1 MRSLEGTSFS
11 EIPLLSFGLPFN
23 TATEYTILDF
33 YTFDASF
40 LFDIILTNVLSLNN
54 AAVLMPS
61 SSSPEQSSGPDPGS
75 VLCDKCKNSVLE
87 PSQSTENVS
96 LPGKLQQAL
105 KDWLL
110 SPQLWPVGYLI
121 RSPYSPL
128 RVEQELPKRE
138 WRNAFEDL
146 LALESGGDMISDES
160 RKQEKDIAAN
170 LSWERANYCIN
181 KINKWNIHDAPD
193 LDLMQR
199 ALDTAKSPAYSADPL
214 FISWVED
221 TLKQRKEKV
230 WYRIA
235 LAEAYKA
242 QEETRREWSASRH
255 KERGQWVASLITS
268 GALRGWTSVLKD
280 SEDGDVISLS
290 REKNSENSE
299 NSESSDGITIS
310 ELELKEYFEDGKPL
324 HTGTPR
330 APLYRVLRQ
339 PPATPV
345 DDDQEVDDFSV
356 SHKPPPAETIMW
368 RMTPERPCFYGQ
380 RMAAERITLPNGKMA
395 TKVVM
400 RNWLTN
406 GDVEEKVMVEE
417 PGKVLQEVE
426 KARASI
432 SDRRF
437 GFDAPI

>member
-1 MRSLEGTSFS
+1 
-11 EIPLLSFGLPFN
+11 
-23 TATEYTILDF
+23 
-33 YTFDASF
+33 
-40 LFDIILTNVLSLNN
+40 
-54 AAVLMPS
+54 MPS
-61 SSSPEQSSGPDPGS
+61 SSSPEQPSGPDPGS
-75 VLCDKCKNSVLE
+75 VLCDKCKKSVLE

-96 LPGKLQQAL
+96 LPSKLQQAL

-128 RVEQELPKRE
+128 QVEQELPKRE

-146 LALESGGDMISDES
+146 LALESGGEMISHES
-160 RKQEKDIAAN
+160 RKQEKGVAAN

-181 KINKWNIHDAPD
+181 KINKWNVHDAPD

-199 ALDTAKSPAYSADPL
+199 ALDSAKSPGHWADPSI
-214 FISWVED
+214 ISWVEN

-235 LAEAYKA
+235 LAEAFKT

-255 KERGQWVASLITS
+255 KERGQWLASLITS
-268 GALRGWTSVLKD
+268 GALRDWTSVLND
-280 SEDGDVISLS
+280 SEDGDVITLS
-290 REKNSENSE
+290 KRGASESSENSE
-299 NSESSDGITIS
+299 NSEDSVSSDGIKIS

-330 APLYRVLRQ
+330 PPLYRAPPR
-339 PPATPV
+339 PPATQE
-345 DDDQEVDDFSV
+345 DDAQEVDDFSV
-356 SHKPPPAETIMW
+356 SHNPPPAEPVLW
-368 RMTPERPCFYGQ
+368 SMTPERPCFFGQ
-380 RMAAERITLPNGKMA
+380 RMAAERITLPNGKTA
-395 TKVVM
+395 TRVVM

-432 SDRRF
+432 FDRRF

>member
-1 MRSLEGTSFS
+1 M
-11 EIPLLSFGLPFN
+11 LLDLRF
-23 TATEYTILDF
+23 LDA
-33 YTFDASF
+33 YTFNASIP
-40 LFDIILTNVLSLNN
+40 FDVTLTNVLSMNS

-61 SSSPEQSSGPDPGS
+61 SSSPEQPPGPDPGS
-75 VLCDKCKNSVLE
+75 VLCDKCKKSVLE

-96 LPGKLQQAL
+96 LSGKLQQAL

-110 SPQLWPVGYLI
+110 SPQMWPVGYLI

-128 RVEQELPKRE
+128 QVEQELPKRE

-146 LALESGGDMISDES
+146 LALESGGEMISHES
-160 RKQEKDIAAN
+160 RKQEKSIAAN

-199 ALDTAKSPAYSADPL
+199 ALDAAKSPGRRADPSV
-214 FISWVED
+214 ISWVEN

-230 WYRIA
+230 WNRIA
-235 LAEAYKA
+235 LAEAFKA
-242 QEETRREWSASRH
+242 QEESRREWSASRH
-255 KERGQWVASLITS
+255 KERGQWMASLITS
-268 GALRGWTSVLKD
+268 GALRGWTSVLND
-280 SEDGDVISLS
+280 SEVGDVITLGK
-290 REKNSENSE
+290 EENSE
-299 NSESSDGITIS
+299 NFENSGGITFS
-310 ELELKEYFEDGKPL
+310 ELELKDFFEDGKPL
-324 HTGTPR
+324 QTGIPR
-330 APLYRVLRQ
+330 APLYRVSPR

-345 DDDQEVDDFSV
+345 DDSQKVDDFSV
-356 SHKPPPAETIMW
+356 LHDPPPAEPTLWSI
-368 RMTPERPCFYGQ
+368 TPERPCFFGQ
-380 RMAAERITLPNGKMA
+380 RMAAERITLPNGK
-395 TKVVM
+395 TTTRVLL

-406 GDVEEKVMVEE
+406 GDVEEKVLVEE

>member
-1 MRSLEGTSFS
+1 
-11 EIPLLSFGLPFN
+11 
-23 TATEYTILDF
+23 
-33 YTFDASF
+33 
-40 LFDIILTNVLSLNN
+40 
-54 AAVLMPS
+54 MPS
-61 SSSPEQSSGPDPGS
+61 SSSPEQPSGLDPSS
-75 VLCDKCKNSVLE
+75 VLCDKCRKSVLE
-87 PSQSTENVS
+87 PSQNTENVS
-96 LPGKLQQAL
+96 LSGKLQQAL

-110 SPQLWPVGYLI
+110 GPQMWPVGYLI

-146 LALESGGDMISDES
+146 LALDSGGEMISHES
-160 RKQEKDIAAN
+160 RKQEKGIAAD

-181 KINKWNIHDAPD
+181 KINKWNIRDAPD

-199 ALDTAKSPAYSADPL
+199 TLDAAKSSPPHWVDPSL
-214 FISWVED
+214 ISWVENA
-221 TLKQRKEKV
+221 LNQRKETV
-230 WYRIA
+230 RFRIA
-235 LAEAYKA
+235 VAEAFKA

-268 GALRGWTSVLKD
+268 GALRGWTSVLND
-280 SEDGDVISLS
+280 SEDGDVITLS
-290 REKNSENSE
+290 KEGNSESSE
-299 NSESSDGITIS
+299 SLESSDGICIS

-330 APLYRVLRQ
+330 APLYRVSPR
-339 PPATPV
+339 PPATPE
-345 DDDQEVDDFSV
+345 DDDQKVDHFTVHDL
-356 SHKPPPAETIMW
+356 PQAEPIMW
-368 RMTPERPCFYGQ
+368 TKTPERPLFFGQ
-380 RMAAERITLPNGKMA
+380 SMAAERITLPNGKTA

-437 GFDAPI
+437 GFNVEPA